1 MANVI
6 SKSQSIVS
14 KVEILCFD
22 GCGSE
27 INLIN

>member
-14 KVEILCFD
+14 KAKLCFD
-22 GCGSE
+22 GHGSE

>member
-6 SKSQSIVS
+6 SKSQNIVN
-14 KVEILCFD
+14 KAELCFD
-22 GCGSE
+22 GRGSE

>member
-14 KVEILCFD
+14 KAELCFD
-22 GCGSE
+22 GRRSE